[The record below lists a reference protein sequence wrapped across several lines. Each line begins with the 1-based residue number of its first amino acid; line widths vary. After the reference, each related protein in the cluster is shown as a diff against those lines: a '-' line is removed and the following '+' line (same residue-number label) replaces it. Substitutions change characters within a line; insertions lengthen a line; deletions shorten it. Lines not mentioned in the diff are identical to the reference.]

1 MTNLSARLKD
11 FRPNIRK
18 IEFKMKVVVGFRLNE
33 NYINSCKDSYFTQEQ
48 YVNYRAV
55 IRAIK
60 SMNEK
65 SDLNGLSEEES
76 ADFTAFQEKVRGS
89 NINEQT
95 LLATD
100 YLNHFN
106 EIVMLLEM
114 VPDMPEIL
122 DDAKEWQPRGYPEHM
137 LQSTF
142 SDRELAAEAYEHV
155 PTKFRGPF
163 EQTVSQIDKLIATSI
178 ERLEG
183 DLERGDENLLR
194 ENAVALCQVIQRL
207 MDVASGIINGSA
219 STMDQSEID
228 NLIG

>member
-1 MTNLSARLKD
+1 MTGISD
-11 FRPNIRK
+11 Q
-18 IEFKMKVVVGFRLNE
+18 E
-33 NYINSCKDSYFTQEQ
+33 N
-48 YVNYRAV
+48 
-55 IRAIK
+55 
-60 SMNEK
+60 
-65 SDLNGLSEEES
+65 
-76 ADFTAFQEKVRGS
+76 ADFLAFQEKVRGS

-114 VPDMPEIL
+114 IPDMPEIL
-122 DDAKEWQPRGYPEHM
+122 EDAKEWQPRGYQEHM

-142 SDRELAAEAYEHV
+142 SDRELAAEAYNHV
-155 PTKFRGPF
+155 PKEFREPF
-163 EQTVSQIDKLIATSI
+163 EKTVAQINQLIATSI

-183 DLERGDENLLR
+183 DLERDNMDLLR
-194 ENAVALCQVIQRL
+194 ENAVALSQVIQRL

-219 STMDQSEID
+219 GTMDQSEID